1 MKSFILLIL
10 SFVIISCNSNR
21 NSQYAGED
29 EYSYNDLT
37 VNFIR
42 HTRVIT
48 FIKEGKPISGTV
60 VQELKN
66 GRKNIWYV
74 ENGLATKQ
82 TRYYPNGQI
91 ERMLEMKN
99 GMEHGTFVMFFTD
112 GQKHLEQFYEEGEPV
127 GTWHRW
133 NKEGEL
139 IETMEH

>member
-21 NSQYAGED
+21 NSQYGEEN
-29 EYSYNDLT
+29 EYSYNELT

-42 HTRVIT
+42 HTRVTT
-48 FIKEGKPISGTV
+48 FIKDGKPISGTV
-60 VQELKN
+60 IQKFKN
-66 GRKNIWYV
+66 GRKNIWDV

-133 NKEGEL
+133 NKDGEL
-139 IETMEH
+139 IETIEY